1 VKTCDA
7 IVIGAGQAGPSLAAR
22 LTKAGMRV
30 AIIERDKFGGTC
42 VNNGCTPTKAMV
54 ASARTAWLA
63 RRAGDYGVD
72 IGAPISVDMKRVKA
86 RKDTIV
92 GASRQS
98 VESWM
103 RSLPGA
109 TVLRGHARFV
119 DAHTVRV
126 GEDTLAAERIFID
139 VGGRPLVPKMPG
151 VDRLPYL
158 TSESMMDV
166 DYLPEH
172 LLVVGGSYIGLEF
185 GQMFRRFGSRV
196 TIVEMA
202 PRLIAREDADV
213 SEAVKDI
220 VAAEGIDVRV
230 AARCLALEAD
240 DEGIAV
246 TLDCVEG
253 APRVAGTHL
262 LLAVGRVPNTDD
274 LGLHEAGIDTDER
287 GYIKVDEQLCTT
299 APGVYALGDCNG
311 RGAFTH
317 TSYNDYEIVA
327 DNLLEGAQRKVS
339 DRVPIYALFIDPP
352 LGRVGMSEAEA
363 QRAGHSVLTA
373 KRPMTRIAR
382 AIEKGETQGFM
393 KVVAD
398 AKSKRILGAAV
409 LGVDGDEVVHSLVDA
424 MYAGLPYT
432 DVERTVRI
440 HPTVGELVPTV
451 LGELTPPA

>member
-1 VKTCDA
+1 
-7 IVIGAGQAGPSLAAR
+7 
-22 LTKAGMRV
+22 
-30 AIIERDKFGGTC
+30 
-42 VNNGCTPTKAMV
+42 
-54 ASARTAWLA
+54 
-63 RRAGDYGVD
+63 
-72 IGAPISVDMKRVKA
+72 
-86 RKDTIV
+86 
-92 GASRQS
+92 
-98 VESWM
+98 M

-109 TVLRGHARFV
+109 TVLHGHARFV

-126 GEDTLAAERIFID
+126 GDDTLAADRIFIN

-158 TSESMMDV
+158 TSETMMDV

-202 PRLIAREDADV
+202 PRLIGREDADV

-230 AARCLALEAD
+230 DARCLALEPD
-240 DEGIAV
+240 DQGIAV
-246 TLDCVEG
+246 TLDCIEG
-253 APRVAGTHL
+253 APRVAGTHV

-274 LGLHEAGIDTDER
+274 LGLREAGIDTDER
-287 GYIKVDEQLCTT
+287 GYIKVDEQLRTS

-339 DRVPIYALFIDPP
+339 DRIPIYALFIDPP
-352 LGRVGMSEAEA
+352 LG
-363 QRAGHSVLTA
+363 
-373 KRPMTRIAR
+373 TRR
-382 AIEKGETQGFM
+382 H
-393 KVVAD
+393 D
-398 AKSKRILGAAV
+398 RRRGATRGP
-409 LGVDGDEVVHSLVDA
+409 LRVDGEAPDDA
-424 MYAGLPYT
+424 DRARDRKGRDAGLHEDRRGCQEQAHSRRRRCWAWT
-432 DVERTVRI
+432 ATRSCTRWSMRCMRAF
-440 HPTVGELVPTV
+440 PTPTCSARCASI
-451 LGELTPPA
+451 PP

>member
-1 VKTCDA
+1 
-7 IVIGAGQAGPSLAAR
+7 
-22 LTKAGMRV
+22 MRV
-30 AIIERDKFGGTC
+30 AMIERDKFGGTC

-54 ASARTAWLA
+54 ASARAAWMA

-72 IGAPISVDMKRVKA
+72 IAAPISVDMKRVKA
-86 RKDTIV
+86 RKDAIV

-109 TVLRGHARFV
+109 TVLSGHARFV

-126 GEDTLAAERIFID
+126 GDDTLAADRIFID

-172 LLVVGGSYIGLEF
+172 LVVVGGSYIGLEF

-196 TIVEMA
+196 TIVDMA
-202 PRLIAREDADV
+202 PRLIGREDADV
-213 SEAVKDI
+213 SDAVRDI

-230 AARCLALEAD
+230 GAKCIALEP
-240 DEGIAV
+240 DEQGIAV

-253 APRVAGTHL
+253 APRVVGTHV

-274 LGLHEAGIDTDER
+274 LDLREAGIDTDEH
-287 GYIKVDEQLCTT
+287 GYIKVDDQLRTT

-339 DRVPIYALFIDPP
+339 DRIPIYGLFIDPP
-352 LGRVGMSEAEA
+352 LGRVGMTDTEA

-373 KRPMTRIAR
+373 KRPMTRINR

-393 KVVAD
+393 KIVAD
-398 AKSKRILGAAV
+398 AESKRILGVAI

-432 DVERTVRI
+432 DVQRTVRI
-440 HPTVGELVPTV
+440 HPTVSELVPTV
-451 LGELTPPA
+451 LGELKPPA